1 MLQEFWDILSKN
13 PILSGVTVLFLGFI
27 SKKIYKAISIDKNNL
42 DLYKPEAKFDNLIEL
57 EKENDKSEV
66 KSKPA
71 LTEVEK
77 EIFREIS
84 IFYNQVK
91 SKLAYFYQICINDDY
106 LDKFKEFNLWQSR
119 IVQELNIK
127 LDSDPDISKNFE
139 VISKNLLGSIFNTYE
154 LAYSTLVS
162 LEYPKKVI
170 HLNAYSESIETNYL
184 KFKELKSK

>member
-91 SKLAYFYQICINDDY
+91 SKLASFYQICINDDY